1 MVRRQGMARD
11 SKPTG
16 LKPSGVAEALPLL
29 DLMAPPSGLSSSPK
43 PATHGAE
50 GHRSR
55 MRDRLLTAGP
65 DALADHEMLEM
76 ILFLALPR
84 RDTKPIARA
93 LLTRFGTFSNAI
105 AAPLADLL
113 HIDGL
118 GEAGAAAIKVVQAA
132 SIRLIRASVKEKPVL
147 ANWDRLIEYLTAALA
162 HEMVEQIR
170 VLFLD
175 TKNRLIA
182 DEMLSQGT
190 IDRAPVY
197 PREVIKRALELHA
210 SSLILVH
217 NHPSGDPAPS
227 RDDVVMTQEVRRAAD
242 TLGIKL
248 FDHIVIGGDR
258 WISFKAQG
266 LL

>member
-1 MVRRQGMARD
+1 MARG
-11 SKPTG
+11 SNPTS
-16 LKPSGVAEALPLL
+16 LKPPGVAEAQSLL
-29 DLMAPPSGLSSSPK
+29 DLLAPGPHASPAPK
-43 PATHGAE
+43 PAVHGAE

-93 LLTRFGTFSNAI
+93 LLARFGTFSNAI
-105 AAPLADLL
+105 AAPLSDLL

-132 SIRLIRASVKEKPVL
+132 SIRLIRASVTEKPVME
-147 ANWDRLIEYLTAALA
+147 NWDRLIGYLTAALA
-162 HEMVEQIR
+162 HEVVEQVR

-197 PREVIKRALELHA
+197 PREVVKRALELHA

-248 FDHIVIGGDR
+248 FDHIVIGGHR

>member
-1 MVRRQGMARD
+1 M
-11 SKPTG
+11 
-16 LKPSGVAEALPLL
+16 
-29 DLMAPPSGLSSSPK
+29 
-43 PATHGAE
+43 
-50 GHRSR
+50 
-55 MRDRLLTAGP
+55 
-65 DALADHEMLEM
+65 
-76 ILFLALPR
+76 
-84 RDTKPIARA
+84 
-93 LLTRFGTFSNAI
+93 LTRFGTFSNAI

-132 SIRLIRASVKEKPVL
+132 SIRLIRASVKEKPVME
-147 ANWDRLIEYLTAALA
+147 NWDRLIEYLTAALA
-162 HEMVEQIR
+162 HEVVEQVR

-197 PREVIKRALELHA
+197 PREVVKRALELHA